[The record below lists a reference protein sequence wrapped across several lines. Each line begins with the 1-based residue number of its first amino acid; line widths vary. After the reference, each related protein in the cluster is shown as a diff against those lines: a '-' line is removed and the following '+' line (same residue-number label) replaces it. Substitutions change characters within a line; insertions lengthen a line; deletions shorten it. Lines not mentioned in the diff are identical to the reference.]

1 MTVAAEVVDSAKVV
15 GRTQSINIWRG
26 VGTGRRCAACV
37 YAARPASGA
46 CGGTCGARGIGWGS
60 PPREERTKPEA
71 TLGHLVDV
79 VRAGLVDCRVAY
91 ISHRDRSI
99 MCDLLF
105 NGDVPL
111 PSIGSDSK
119 RRTTA
124 AWGSGRTSQRNGGIQ
139 GTDDAGAD

>member
-1 MTVAAEVVDSAKVV
+1 MTAGAKELKTAKVV
-15 GRTQSINIWRG
+15 ARRQSINIGRG

-37 YAARPASGA
+37 YAARPAGGA
-46 CGGTCGARGIGWGS
+46 CGGTCGTRGIGCGS
-60 PPREERTKPEA
+60 PPSEERTKPEA
-71 TLGHLVDV
+71 TLRHPVDV

-124 AWGSGRTSQRNGGIQ
+124 AWGSGRTSQRNG
-139 GTDDAGAD
+139 